1 MLKLGRVKFLAVL
14 LLVLGVLIALT
25 PRYIFPV
32 CEYKGMRIMTQ
43 GGGYVPMRCFYTGQA
58 ELGLGLLIVLLSA
71 FLLLSTQ
78 RETQIY
84 LSLSLA
90 AAFSLSLLLPT
101 VLIGICRSPTMP
113 CRVGTWP
120 ALLLE
125 GSVGIILSLL
135 SLGLAWGKK

>member
-1 MLKLGRVKFLAVL
+1 MGRVKFLAVL
-14 LLVLGVLIALT
+14 LLVLGVLIAVT

-32 CEYKGMRIMTQ
+32 CEYKGLRMMTQ
-43 GGGYVPMRCFYTGQA
+43 GGGYTPMRCFYTGRA
-58 ELGLGLLIVLLSA
+58 ELGLGLLTVLLSI

-90 AAFSLSLLLPT
+90 LVFSLSLLIPFW
-101 VLIGICRSPTMP
+101 LIGICQGPTMP

-125 GSVGIILSLL
+125 GGFGLVFSLL
-135 SLGLAWGKK
+135 SLGLAWNRK

>member
-1 MLKLGRVKFLAVL
+1 MGRVKFLAVL
-14 LLVLGVLIALT
+14 LLVLGVLIAVT

-32 CEYKGMRIMTQ
+32 CEYKGLRIMTQ
-43 GGGYVPMRCFYTGQA
+43 GGGYTPMRCFYTGRA
-58 ELGLGLLIVLLSA
+58 ELGLGLLTVLLSI

-90 AAFSLSLLLPT
+90 LVFSLSLLIPSW
-101 VLIGICRSPTMP
+101 LIGICQSPTMS

-125 GSVGIILSLL
+125 GGFGLVFSLL
-135 SLGLAWGKK
+135 SLGLAWNRK